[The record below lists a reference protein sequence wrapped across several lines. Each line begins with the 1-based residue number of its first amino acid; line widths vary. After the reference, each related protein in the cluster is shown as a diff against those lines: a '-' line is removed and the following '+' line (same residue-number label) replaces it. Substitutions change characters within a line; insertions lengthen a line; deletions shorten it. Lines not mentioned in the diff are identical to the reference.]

1 MNTQSNAWTY
11 ATITWSLRSDGKE
24 EIMEMD
30 CRTPVISS
38 FGKLG
43 AYVLILY
50 SRVLANTVPAME
62 IPRAPPKSWK
72 KVITDVA

>member
-11 ATITWSLRSDGKE
+11 ATITWSLRLDGKK
-24 EIMEMD
+24 EITEMD
-30 CRTPVISS
+30 CRTPVMSS

-43 AYVLILY
+43 AYVVILD

-62 IPRAPPKSWK
+62 MPRAPPKSWK
-72 KVITDVA
+72 KVTTDVA